1 MFYLE
6 TFLLIILLI
15 PKSFWSLSEFDG
27 LSLKI
32 TTEPVIIKL
41 TVAVMFQILQS
52 VLSSNVQLQ
61 SPRMAITY
69 HSQISLHIL
78 GGFLSVT
85 SHSVTLKVIL
95 NIKYHPTYST
105 IVSIQYYIIL
115 HLRRGGYFFWHN
127 AIKGNQTCTEYDL
140 LNLNLN
146 LI

>member
-61 SPRMAITY
+61 SPRMAITD

-105 IVSIQYYIIL
+105 IVSLQYIYIIL
-115 HLRRGGYFFWHN
+115 HLRRGEEDIFSDIMLLKG
-127 AIKGNQTCTEYDL
+127 IKLALSMIY
-140 LNLNLN
+140 
-146 LI
+146 